1 MGHKAKGNRPK
12 RGGSRPEKARPRG
25 PAAVAEPAGAA
36 PERKYP
42 RIPSQTSVLIRKL
55 GGSIRGELSTTL
67 VVGKGGCSFTH
78 AQAQGVGSELYLSIQ
93 VGADLVEARVRV
105 VYDRPQEGGTFEVG
119 VEFLEVAKRDE
130 PILERLLRGS
140 DPAL

>member
-1 MGHKAKGNRPK
+1 MGNKSKGAQKK
-12 RGGSRPEKARPRG
+12 RGKRD
-25 PAAVAEPAGAA
+25 AGATA
-36 PERKYP
+36 KKSETTPERRFP
-42 RIPSQTSVLIRKL
+42 RIPAQTSVLIRKL

-78 AQAQGVGSELYLSIQ
+78 AQPQGVGTELYLSIQ

-105 VYDRPQEGGTFEVG
+105 VYDHPQESGTFEVG

-130 PILERLLRGS
+130 PLLEQLLRVRS
-140 DPAL
+140 P